1 MRGFAPFFRGSLEY
15 APAYAAP
22 RAPGE
27 YPLKLQRL
35 LAIVVT
41 LVSCAASAVR
51 AETLEE
57 VKQKI
62 SDRLDRLR
70 SVQARLTI
78 VQDVDSR
85 GSVYQARTEGLYEI
99 QNKGARSPF
108 RSDMKVTQTLKESGG
123 GSKKAEFTTLSICD
137 GEFVYTLQE
146 GMGRRSA
153 SKGRVDPARAMFGD
167 KAFLENLQRD
177 YNLKL
182 LADDYVDGT
191 PAWVIEATPKDAANS
206 PIGRMNHYFHKDSGL
221 WVKAIGR
228 NREGKVISQT
238 AVADIKLNVEI
249 PASRFEF
256 HPPPGVEVV
265 DLTGGSPARPDG
277 ARPAEPKAPVK
288 K

>member
-1 MRGFAPFFRGSLEY
+1 M
-15 APAYAAP
+15 AAIV
-22 RAPGE
+22 G
-27 YPLKLQRL
+27 L
-35 LAIVVT
+35 LAFTFVP
-41 LVSCAASAVR
+41 AR
-51 AETLEE
+51 GETLEE

-70 SVQARLTI
+70 SVQARLTM

-85 GSVYQARTEGLYEI
+85 GSAYQARTEGIYEI
-99 QNKGARSPF
+99 VNKGARSPF
-108 RSDMKVTQTLKESGG
+108 RSDMKVTQTLKEAGG
-123 GSKKAEFTTLSICD
+123 GSKQAEFSTLSVCD

-153 SKGRVDPARAMFGD
+153 SKGRVDPSRAMFGD

-182 LADDYVDGT
+182 LADDHVDGT
-191 PAWVIEATPKDAANS
+191 PVWVIEATPKDAANN
-206 PIGRMNHYFHKDSGL
+206 PIGRMSHYFQKDSGL

-228 NREGKVISQT
+228 DREDKVISQT
-238 AVADIKLNVEI
+238 QVKDIKLNVTI

-256 HPPPGVEVV
+256 HAPPGVEVV
-265 DLTGGSPARPDG
+265 DLTGGGATRPDG
-277 ARPAEPKAPVK
+277 ARRPEPGAPAK